1 MAIDY
6 EQFNCLL
13 GSEFPEVVSG
23 ISEYARGL
31 LHPEVGAFRRIT
43 EEAIDGGR
51 LWAAERYFRFLV
63 RVLRD
68 ADPDVRNAI
77 EVSFLEDFALG
88 EFTPARYEA
97 VKRRMPRL
105 LRDMLIA
112 VDDKWR

>member
-1 MAIDY
+1 MPIDHK
-6 EQFNCLL
+6 EFIRML
-13 GSEFPEVVSG
+13 GSEFPEVISG
-23 ISEYARGL
+23 ISEYETGL

-51 LWAAERYFRFLV
+51 LWAAEGYPRFLE

-88 EFTPARYEA
+88 DFTPARYEA

-112 VDDKWR
+112 VDEKWR